1 MMESKPEYLCMI
13 QEAIGRMSTT
23 SSILKGFAATVV
35 TGIAAISF
43 TDVNRYVLLLSICP
57 IISFLALDVYYLQQE
72 RRFRYLFDMVRQ
84 DKHDVDFAMKV
95 DVPREAIKSA
105 EIRIRDC
112 VRSASLWLFYLPTVI
127 VLGLIVVMKFK
138 GVI

>member
-1 MMESKPEYLCMI
+1 MNENKPDYLCMI

-43 TDVNRYVLLLSICP
+43 TDVNRYVLLLSVCP
-57 IISFLALDVYYLQQE
+57 IISFMALDVHYLQQE

-84 DKHDVDFAMKV
+84 DKHDLDFAMKV
-95 DVPREAIKSA
+95 VVPKEDIKGQKSA
-105 EIRIRDC
+105 SWTASVQQAYGFSIFQ
-112 VRSASLWLFYLPTVI
+112 RSLFLD
-127 VLGLIVVMKFK
+127 
-138 GVI
+138 